1 MPRRDRGGPGIADKP
16 IARTQQRRC
25 GCGELIASSKKRM
38 CWDCEGRA
46 VDRRKRE
53 RKARKAAQ

>member
-1 MPRRDRGGPGIADKP
+1 MPRRDRGGSGVADKP

-38 CWDCEGRA
+38 CWECEGKA
-46 VDRRKRE
+46 MDRRKRE
-53 RKARKAAQ
+53 RKARKAAR